1 MSIPEIGI
9 PRFLSAPFS
18 GISHRRGDAKKEE
31 EEDTINPAVSEIQQQ
46 LHSLLDSISRVE
58 ILKGKWSLIT
68 TKLTSLHHRL
78 SDLFTTAANNNNPLS
93 SNHLRSISATCSS
106 AASLS
111 LLCHSPTRCQR
122 SSTPT
127 PTISK

>member
-1 MSIPEIGI
+1 M
-9 PRFLSAPFS
+9 
-18 GISHRRGDAKKEE
+18 KEE

-46 LHSLLDSISRVE
+46 LHSLLDSISRVQ

-78 SDLFTTAANNNNPLS
+78 SDLSTTAANNNNPLS
-93 SNHLRSISATCSS
+93 SNLLHSISATCSS

-111 LLCHSPTRCQR
+111 SLCHSPTSCQ
-122 SSTPT
+122 
-127 PTISK
+127 